1 MQSLATPLFM
11 KTHDFNVWLIN
22 HTQRFPKSLRQSYT
36 LRLESAAIDFEQ
48 AILMANS
55 LRDHERHLWL
65 LQADGRLVLL
75 RSLIRY
81 ALDWHLLGGKQIQYA
96 AEAIDELGR
105 LLGAWLKGID
115 RIAPAGSITGGK
127 VLAKNMR
134 IARRP
139 STNQIC
145 AIHRVSL

>member
-1 MQSLATPLFM
+1 MQSFATPLFV

-36 LRLESAAIDFEQ
+36 LRFESAAFDFEQ

-55 LRDHERHLWL
+55 LRDHERYLWL
-65 LQADGRLVLL
+65 LQADGRLVVL

-96 AEAIDELGR
+96 AEAIDELRGQR
-105 LLGAWLKGID
+105 K
-115 RIAPAGSITGGK
+115 SGGD
-127 VLAKNMR
+127 LPPFNGN
-134 IARRP
+134 I
-139 STNQIC
+139 NQ
-145 AIHRVSL
+145 RMWF